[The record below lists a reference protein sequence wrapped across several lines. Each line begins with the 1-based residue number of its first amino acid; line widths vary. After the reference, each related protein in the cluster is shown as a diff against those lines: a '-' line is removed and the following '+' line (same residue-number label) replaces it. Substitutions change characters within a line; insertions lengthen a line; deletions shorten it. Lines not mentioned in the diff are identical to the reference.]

1 MNNFTLILGLDHLQR
16 INLKTMSNSMRKNYE
31 KILFMLLAIFSIGNA
46 LAIDQL
52 GIAYRYNGKKQ
63 RSAIGGVYVK
73 VATSPNGVVS
83 NEPNGQFVLKLK
95 GIGMGDPMG
104 LATVTKKGM
113 MVFNKEEVDRWSV
126 QKKPLVLIVCDANE
140 FQKQKDQLI
149 AIGRSQAEKK
159 YKQRM
164 AKLEAQNAKNLLTLE
179 QYYAKLDSIEKEKNN
194 ALAHMDEYAD
204 LFARIDESEIDT
216 IAQKAVDLFKQGY
229 IDEAITLFKKNDPI
243 AKIKKSIRI
252 RKQAEEMRQ
261 LADSADALAQRD
273 IDENMKNAKAYIA
286 ALKLKNDWEEAGR
299 VLKELAD
306 ALGTFEAI
314 GEYAEFALQQNQF
327 TEAETYYK
335 LCKDKIAV
343 LVKSNPE
350 VYEPRLAAIYI
361 TMGLIY
367 NNTQRF
373 NESEQMHKAALDISK
388 RLADSNPQAHEPFLA
403 ASYISLAI
411 LYSNTQRFTESE
423 KMYGIALKIFKRLAD
438 ANPQA
443 YEPPL
448 ATSYI
453 SLANLYSSTQRFT
466 ESEKMYGIALGIF
479 KRLVDANPQAYEPP
493 LATSYSSLANL
504 YSNTQRFTESE
515 KMYGI
520 ALDIFKRL
528 VDANPLAYEPPLA
541 ASYISLANLYS
552 NIQRFTESEQ
562 MYKAALE
569 IRKRLADANPQA
581 YEPELATS
589 YNNLANLYM
598 STRRFAES
606 EKMHKAAVEIRKR
619 LADANPQAYEPDLA
633 QSYNNLANL
642 YSATQRFAES
652 EKMHKAAV
660 EIRKRLADANPQAC
674 EPNLAQSYHN
684 LANLYSDTQRFTES
698 EKMYKAALKIRKRL
712 AEANPQAYE
721 PDLAGSYS
729 SLAYLYSNTQR
740 FTESEQMY
748 KAALEICKRLSDA
761 NPQAYEPRLADSY
774 NNLANLYSDTQRH
787 TESEQMY
794 KAALEIFK
802 RLVDANP
809 QAYEP
814 NLAISYNNLAN
825 LYYNTQ
831 RYTESELMHKSALE
845 ILERLADANPQAYE
859 PNLAISYN
867 NLADLYSDTQRY
879 AESEQMYK
887 AAIAIYERLYEG
899 APQLYQSRLAAV
911 YYLYGM
917 AMLNN
922 NKHHDAIAPF
932 ERSLKLCKDLMNEE
946 TGKLLYVGNLAY
958 LVDLYSNDKDY
969 ETAYTYNKE
978 LLPLLKTNYGEDAD
992 NWKTDYHGK
1001 LISQSFYANLLGK
1014 FEEGELHSLEAL
1026 KVDSTQHLAYTN
1038 LAAAYLLQGKYQAA
1052 EKLYRQYKNEFKDGL
1067 LTDFDELAK
1076 AGVIPVERLADVE
1089 KIKKMLNE

>member
-1 MNNFTLILGLDHLQR
+1 MSIKRILLLLVATLCI
-16 INLKTMSNSMRKNYE
+16 T
-31 KILFMLLAIFSIGNA
+31 NA

-52 GIAYRYNGKKQ
+52 GVAYRYNGKKQ

-149 AIGRSQAEKK
+149 AIGRSQSEKK
-159 YKQRM
+159 YKQKL

-243 AKIKKSIRI
+243 AKIKKSIRTI
-252 RKQAEEMRQ
+252 KQAEEMRQ
-261 LADSADALAQRD
+261 LADSAESLAQQD
-273 IDENMKNAKAYIA
+273 IDENTKNAKAYIA
-286 ALKLKNDWEEAGR
+286 ALKLKNEWEEAGR

-306 ALGTFEAI
+306 ALGTYEAI
-314 GEYAEFALQQNQF
+314 CEYADFAHQQNQYA
-327 TEAETYYK
+327 EAETYYK
-335 LCKDKIAV
+335 LCKEKIAV
-343 LVKSNPE
+343 LKRTNPE
-350 VYEPRLAAIYI
+350 VYEPRLAAICI
-361 TMGLIY
+361 NLGLIY
-367 NNTQRF
+367 NKTQRF

-388 RLADSNPQAHEPFLA
+388 RLADANPQAYEPFLA
-403 ASYISLAI
+403 ASYSILAD

-423 KMYGIALKIFKRLAD
+423 KMYRIAL
-438 ANPQA
+438 
-443 YEPPL
+443 E
-448 ATSYI
+448 
-453 SLANLYSSTQRFT
+453 
-466 ESEKMYGIALGIF
+466 IF
-479 KRLVDANPQAYEPP
+479 KRLVDANPQAYEPA
-493 LATSYSSLANL
+493 LAASYISLAYLYSNTQRFTESEKMHRIALEIFKRLVDANPQAYEPALAASYISLADL

-515 KMYGI
+515 KMYKA
-520 ALDIFKRL
+520 ALEIRKRL
-528 VDANPLAYEPPLA
+528 ANANSKAYEPDLA
-541 ASYISLANLYS
+541 TSYNNLANLYS
-552 NIQRFTESEQ
+552 DTQRFTESEK
-562 MYKAALE
+562 MYKAALEIRKRLADTNPQAYEPLLADSYNNLALLYSKTQQFAESEKMYKSSLE

-581 YEPELATS
+581 YEPLLADS

-598 STRRFAES
+598 STRRFAEN
-606 EKMHKAAVEIRKR
+606 EKMFKGALEIRKR

-642 YSATQRFAES
+642 YMSTRRFAES
-652 EKMHKAAV
+652 EKMHKTAL
-660 EIRKRLADANPQAC
+660 EI
-674 EPNLAQSYHN
+674 
-684 LANLYSDTQRFTES
+684 F
-698 EKMYKAALKIRKRL
+698 KRL

-721 PDLAGSYS
+721 PDLATSYS
-729 SLAYLYSNTQR
+729 SLANLYSNTQRFTESEQMYKAALGIRKRLADAKPQAYEPGLAGCYSSLADLYSNTQR

-748 KAALEICKRLSDA
+748 KAALEIHKRLANA
-761 NPQAYEPRLADSY
+761 NPQVCEPGLAGC
-774 NNLANLYSDTQRH
+774 YS
-787 TESEQMY
+787 S
-794 KAALEIFK
+794 
-802 RLVDANP
+802 
-809 QAYEP
+809 
-814 NLAISYNNLAN
+814 
-825 LYYNTQ
+825 
-831 RYTESELMHKSALE
+831 
-845 ILERLADANPQAYE
+845 
-859 PNLAISYN
+859 
-867 NLADLYSDTQRY
+867 LADLYSITQRY

-887 AAIAIYERLYEG
+887 AAIDLYERLYEG
-899 APQLYQSRLAAV
+899 APQLYQSSLAAD

-917 AMLNN
+917 AMLYN

-958 LVDLYSNDKDY
+958 LVDLYSNEKDY
-969 ETAYTYNKE
+969 ATAYTYNQE
-978 LLPLLKTNYGEDAD
+978 LLPLLKANYGEEAD
-992 NWKTDYHGK
+992 KWKNNYNGG
-1001 LISQSFYANLLGK
+1001 LITQSFCANLLGK

-1026 KVDSTQHLAYTN
+1026 RVDSTQHLAYTN

-1052 EKLYRQYKNEFKDGL
+1052 EKLYRQYKSEFKDSL
-1067 LTDFDELAK
+1067 LTDLDKLAK
-1076 AGVIPVERLADVE
+1076 VGVIPAERKADVE
-1089 KIKKMLNE
+1089 KIKKILNE